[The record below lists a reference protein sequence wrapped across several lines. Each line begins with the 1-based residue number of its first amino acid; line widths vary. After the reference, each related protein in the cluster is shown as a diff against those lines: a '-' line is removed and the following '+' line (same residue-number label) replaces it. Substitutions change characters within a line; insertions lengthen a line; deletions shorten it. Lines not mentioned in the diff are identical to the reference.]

1 MRDWDTIEFPHVALG
16 LVPEI
21 LDTIDVVVAIRKELG
36 MVDPEMVEVRDI
48 QRVVALP
55 AVGIDD

>member
-1 MRDWDTIEFPHVALG
+1 MCFRDTIEFAHVALG
-16 LVPEI
+16 LIPEV
-21 LDTIDVVVAIRKELG
+21 LDAIDVIATVCKQLR
-36 MVDPEMVEVRDI
+36 MVDPEAVEVRDI

>member
-1 MRDWDTIEFPHVALG
+1 MCFRDTIEFAHVALG
-16 LVPEI
+16 LIPEV
-21 LDTIDVVVAIRKELG
+21 LDAIDVIATVCKQLR
-36 MVDPEMVEVRDI
+36 MVDPEVVEVRDI

>member
-1 MRDWDTIEFPHVALG
+1 MLFGNTIEFTHMALG

-21 LDTIDVVVAIRKELG
+21 LDAIDMVVTVCNEFG

-48 QRVVALP
+48 QPVVAFP
-55 AVGIDD
+55 AI